1 MSSDL
6 IFAVFTMCIYLKWCF
21 CFNMFHNIAF
31 NFIQGIRF
39 YFNNGSVWLHCKSN
53 ALHRIYVSYF
63 LPPAQREPPIYG
75 CEQTA
80 TQSTYIG
87 IKKLG
92 FKKHFKLI

>member
-1 MSSDL
+1 
-6 IFAVFTMCIYLKWCF
+6 
-21 CFNMFHNIAF
+21 MFHNIAF
-31 NFIQGIRF
+31 KFIQGIRF

-92 FKKHFKLI
+92 FKKHFKLV